1 MIEIPVDVMRQI
13 EQHGESAYPEEG
25 AGFLIGSDGA
35 ARKVEAIF
43 RLENAREQ
51 DARRNRYLITAEDML
66 TAEREAERQ
75 GKDIVGV
82 FHSHPDH
89 PDRPSSFDQEWA
101 LPWFSYVITTVDTG
115 RAVESRSWKLRD
127 DRTAFEEEQINVI
140 K

>member
-1 MIEIPVDVMRQI
+1 VIEIPVDVMRQI